1 MGAILWSQERYA
13 PYQSHYWKCM
23 ESESESDF
31 FFLLD
36 GKLLFGV
43 NNVKCHNVIISDHC
57 PGSVSLKL
65 HDLKRHFGSWRLD
78 PQLLTRKQFCEYLDT
93 QIEFCFET
101 NSSPVLLWESFK
113 AYIRGCFISY
123 QSSQKKRNN
132 QKQTDLEEL
141 IWKLHAENAAQRST
155 EKYNQISALKYQLNT
170 LTSEKNSKPFTS
182 TEQTFLNSGINLIS
196 SWQDNCQRGKVI
208 GLFIR

>member
-1 MGAILWSQERYA
+1 MPQRNNLRPLSGFCLIEAAWFEETFWILEAWSTIANKKTILWIFG
-13 PYQSHYWKCM
+13 H
-23 ESESESDF
+23 SDRILF
-31 FFLLD
+31 WN
-36 GKLLFGV
+36 KLLP
-43 NNVKCHNVIISDHC
+43 I
-57 PGSVSLKL
+57 
-65 HDLKRHFGSWRLD
+65 
-78 PQLLTRKQFCEYLDT
+78 
-93 QIEFCFET
+93 
-101 NSSPVLLWESFK
+101 LLWESFK

-170 LTSEKNSKPFTS
+170 LISEKNSKAFTS

-196 SWQDNCQRGKVI
+196 GWQDNCQRGKVI